1 MRMSY
6 DEGKSWPVAK
16 LVYEG
21 AAGYSQLAVLSNG
34 SILALFE
41 AGRYDL
47 RESIALI
54 QVDLPWLTDGADR
67 LGAGDIVGQGF

>member
-1 MRMSY
+1 
-6 DEGKSWPVAK
+6 
-16 LVYEG
+16 LT
-21 AAGYSQLAVLSNG
+21 VLSDG

-47 RESIALI
+47 RESITLV

-67 LGAGDIVGQGF
+67 LGSGDIVRQGF